1 MYTIINKYKFR
12 QKYADVNQTPVPK
25 HSGAGQSQISEAC
38 LDDVPEIFEEFGKFS
53 KSSLEAGF
61 GVFAP
66 SVRDLFPKPRGLV

>member
-38 LDDVPEIFEEFGKFS
+38 LDDVPEIFEA
-53 KSSLEAGF
+53 SLLT
-61 GVFAP
+61 
-66 SVRDLFPKPRGLV
+66 SLSITLLQ